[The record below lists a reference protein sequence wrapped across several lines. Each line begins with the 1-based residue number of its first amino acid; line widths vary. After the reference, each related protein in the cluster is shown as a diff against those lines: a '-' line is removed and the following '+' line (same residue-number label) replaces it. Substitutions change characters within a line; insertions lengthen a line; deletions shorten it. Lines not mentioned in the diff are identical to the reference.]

1 MLRGMSAGTRARL
14 AAAGLLSGAAAC
26 GALFGPASRAS
37 APISTVALHTI
48 TGANLP
54 VVQVLARAA
63 ATKGGYVFVAEKKGG
78 TTGGPLIVDSRGR
91 AVWYHQIPPPQQA
104 TDFRVQR
111 YHGRPVLTWWQGTES
126 VAGTGEGE
134 YEIYDTSYRHIATV
148 RAGNGLHGDLHEF
161 QLTPRGTA
169 FITAYR
175 EVGADLSGVG
185 GPKRGFVEDSVVEEV
200 DIATGRVLFEWHS
213 IDHVPLTESTQA
225 HREPARDASRKRPLD
240 YFHVN
245 SVADGPGST
254 VLISGRNVSTIYL
267 LARDG
272 HIVWRLGGK
281 QSDFRPKAGVTFAF
295 QHNARLHGNLLSLFD
310 NGGIP
315 RVEPFSRPLVLR
327 LDVPAR
333 RATVVRTFQ
342 PPKKIASPYE
352 GNLQLLP
359 GGGALVGWGGIRQVS
374 EFGADGRLLL
384 QLKLPYG
391 DTYRAYL
398 GAWAGRPAT
407 RPAVAV
413 DGKKLYASW
422 NGRTGIA
429 RWQLLAGADP
439 SHLAPAGEQ
448 AWSGLETAI
457 ALDGA
462 AKAVAVQALDVNGH
476 VLGTSNVIGG

>member
-1 MLRGMSAGTRARL
+1 MLRSMGAGKRARL
-14 AAAGLLSGAAAC
+14 AAAGLIVGAAVC
-26 GALFGPASRAS
+26 GALFGTASEAS
-37 APISTVALHTI
+37 APGTTIALHTI
-48 TGANLP
+48 PGANLP
-54 VVQVLARAA
+54 VLQVLARAA
-63 ATKGGYVFVAEKKGG
+63 GAKSGYVFVAEKKGG
-78 TTGGPLIVDSRGR
+78 TTGGPLIVDSHGR
-91 AVWYHQIPPPQQA
+91 VVWYHQIPPPQQA

-111 YHGRPVLTWWQGTES
+111 YRGKPVLTWWQGTES
-126 VAGTGEGE
+126 VAGTGQGE

-169 FITAYR
+169 YITAYR
-175 EVGADLSGVG
+175 EVAADLSGVG
-185 GPKRGFVEDSVVEEV
+185 GPKRGFVDDSVVEEI

-213 IDHVPLTESTQA
+213 IDHVPLAESTQA
-225 HREPARDASRKRPLD
+225 NREPARNASRKRPLD

-245 SVADGPGST
+245 SVADGPGGT
-254 VLISGRNVSTIYL
+254 ILISGRNVSTIYL

-272 HIVWRLGGK
+272 QIVWRLGGT
-281 QSDFRPKAGVTFAF
+281 QSDFGPKSAVKFAF
-295 QHNARLHGNLLSLFD
+295 QHNARLHGNVLSLFD

-327 LDVPAR
+327 LDLPAR
-333 RATVVRTFQ
+333 RATILRTFQ

-398 GAWAGRPAT
+398 GAWAGRPTT

-413 DGKKLYASW
+413 DGKMLYASW
-422 NGRTGIA
+422 NGATGIA
-429 RWQLLAGADP
+429 RWQILGGADAA
-439 SHLAPAGEQ
+439 HLEPAGEQ
-448 AWSGLETAI
+448 SWTGLETAI
-457 ALDGA
+457 ALDGNA
-462 AKAVAVQALDVNGH
+462 RAVAVRALDAHGH
-476 VLGTSNVIGG
+476 VLGTSKVIGA

>member
-1 MLRGMSAGTRARL
+1 MSAGTRARL

-26 GALFGPASRAS
+26 AALFGPASRAS
-37 APISTVALHTI
+37 APNSTVALHTI
-48 TGANLP
+48 PGAILP
-54 VVQVLARAA
+54 VVQVLGRAA
-63 ATKGGYVFVAEKKGG
+63 VTKGGYVFVAEKKGG
-78 TTGGPLIVDSRGR
+78 TTGGPMIIDSRGR
-91 AVWYHQIPPPQQA
+91 VVWYHQIAPPQQA

-111 YHGRPVLTWWQGTES
+111 YHGKPVLTWWQGTES
-126 VAGTGEGE
+126 VTGTGEGE

-161 QLTPRGTA
+161 ELTPRGTA

-175 EVGADLSGVG
+175 AVAADLSGVG
-185 GPKRGFVEDSVVEEV
+185 GPKRGFVDDSVVEEV

-213 IDHVPLTESTQA
+213 IGHVPLAESTQA
-225 HREPARDASRKRPLD
+225 HREPARDATRKRPLD

-245 SVADGPGST
+245 SVADGPGGT

-281 QSDFRPKAGVTFAF
+281 QSDFGPKAAVSFAF

-384 QLKLPYG
+384 ELKLPYG

-407 RPAVAV
+407 RPRVAV

-422 NGRTGIA
+422 NGRPGIA

-439 SHLAPAGEQ
+439 SHLAPAGEH
-448 AWSGLETAI
+448 AWTGLETAI
-457 ALDGA
+457 ALDGT
-462 AKAVAVQALDVNGH
+462 AKAVAVRALGANGH
-476 VLGTSNVIGG
+476 VLGTSNAAGG

>member
-1 MLRGMSAGTRARL
+1 MLRTMSAGTRARL
-14 AAAGLLSGAAAC
+14 AAAGLLSVAAAC
-26 GALFGPASRAS
+26 AALFGPDSQAS
-37 APISTVALHTI
+37 APVSTVALHTVP
-48 TGANLP
+48 GANLP

-78 TTGGPLIVDSRGR
+78 TTGGPMIVDSRGR
-91 AVWYHQIPPPQQA
+91 VVWYHQIAPPQQA

-111 YHGRPVLTWWQGTES
+111 YHGKPVLTWWQGTES

-134 YEIYDTSYRHIATV
+134 YEIYDPSYRHIATV

-175 EVGADLSGVG
+175 EVAADLSGVG
-185 GPKRGFVEDSVVEEV
+185 GPKRGFVDDSVVEEV

-213 IDHVPLTESTQA
+213 IDHVPLAESTQA
-225 HREPARDASRKRPLD
+225 HREPARNASRERPLD

-245 SVADGPGST
+245 SVADGPGGT

-281 QSDFRPKAGVTFAF
+281 QSNFGPKAAVTFAF

-342 PPKKIASPYE
+342 PPKKIASP
-352 GNLQLLP
+352 
-359 GGGALVGWGGIRQVS
+359 
-374 EFGADGRLLL
+374 
-384 QLKLPYG
+384 
-391 DTYRAYL
+391 
-398 GAWAGRPAT
+398 
-407 RPAVAV
+407 
-413 DGKKLYASW
+413 
-422 NGRTGIA
+422 
-429 RWQLLAGADP
+429 
-439 SHLAPAGEQ
+439 
-448 AWSGLETAI
+448 
-457 ALDGA
+457 
-462 AKAVAVQALDVNGH
+462 
-476 VLGTSNVIGG
+476 

>member
-1 MLRGMSAGTRARL
+1 MSAGTRARL
-14 AAAGLLSGAAAC
+14 AAAGLISAAAAC
-26 GALFGPASRAS
+26 AGLLLGPASEAG
-37 APISTVALHTI
+37 APKSTIALHTI
-48 TGANLP
+48 PGANLP
-54 VVQVLARAA
+54 VLQVLRRSAG
-63 ATKGGYVFVAEKKGG
+63 TKSGYVFVAEKKGG
-78 TTGGPLIVDSRGR
+78 TTGGPMIVDSRGR
-91 AVWYHQIPPPQQA
+91 VVWYHQIAPPQQA

-111 YHGRPVLTWWQGTES
+111 YRGKPVLAWWQGNES
-126 VAGTGEGE
+126 VAGTGKGE
-134 YEIYDTSYRHIATV
+134 YEIYDASYRHIATV

-169 FITAYR
+169 FITAYN
-175 EVGADLSGVG
+175 EVAADLSGVG
-185 GPKRGFVEDSVVEEV
+185 GPKRGFVDDSVVEEV

-213 IDHVPLTESTQA
+213 IDHVPLSESTQA
-225 HREPARDASRKRPLD
+225 NREPARNASRKRPLD

-245 SVADGPGST
+245 SVADGPGGT

-281 QSDFRPKAGVTFAF
+281 QSDFGPKAAVTFAF

-315 RVEPFSRPLVLR
+315 RVEPYSRPLVLR

-333 RATVVRTFQ
+333 RATIARTFQ

-384 QLKLPYG
+384 QLRLPYG

-407 RPAVAV
+407 RPTAAV
-413 DGKKLYASW
+413 DSKTLYASW

-429 RWQLLAGADP
+429 RWQLLAGADAA
-439 SHLAPAGEQ
+439 HLAPAGEQ
-448 AWSGLETAI
+448 AWTGLETAI
-457 ALDGA
+457 ALDGTA
-462 AKAVAVQALDVNGH
+462 RAVAVRALDANGH
-476 VLGTSNVIGG
+476 VLGTSNAAGA

>member
-1 MLRGMSAGTRARL
+1 MSAGKRARL
-14 AAAGLLSGAAAC
+14 AAAGLVSGTVAC
-26 GALFGPASRAS
+26 GALLGPAPQAS
-37 APISTVALHTI
+37 APSNTIGLHTI
-48 TGANLP
+48 PGADLP
-54 VVQVLARAA
+54 VVQVLARAGA
-63 ATKGGYVFVAEKKGG
+63 AKSGYVFVAEKKGG
-78 TTGGPLIVDSRGR
+78 TTGGPMIVDSRGR
-91 AVWYHQIPPPQQA
+91 VVWYHQIAPPQQA
-104 TDFRVQR
+104 TDFRAQR
-111 YHGRPVLTWWQGTES
+111 YHGKPVLTWWQGTES
-126 VAGTGEGE
+126 VAGTGKGE
-134 YEIYDTSYRHIATV
+134 YEVYDTSYRHIATV
-148 RAGNGLHGDLHEF
+148 RAGNGLQGDLHEF

-175 EVGADLSGVG
+175 EVAADLSGVG
-185 GPKRGFVEDSVVEEV
+185 GPTRGFVDDSVVEEV

-213 IDHVPLTESTQA
+213 IGHVPLAESTQA

-245 SVADGPGST
+245 SVADGPGGT

-281 QSDFRPKAGVTFAF
+281 HSDFGPKAAVTFAF
-295 QHNARLHGNLLSLFD
+295 QHNARLHGNVLSLFD

-333 RATVVRTFQ
+333 RAAIVRTFQ
-342 PPKKIASPYE
+342 PPRKIASPYE

-398 GAWAGRPAT
+398 GAWAGRPAS
-407 RPAVAV
+407 RPAVVV
-413 DGKKLYASW
+413 DGKRLYASW
-422 NGRTGIA
+422 NGRTGIT
-429 RWQLLAGADP
+429 RWQLLAGADA

-448 AWSGLETAI
+448 AWTGLETAI
-457 ALDGA
+457 ALDGT
-462 AKAVAVQALDVNGH
+462 AKAVAVRALAANGH
-476 VLGTSNVIGG
+476 VLGTSNVAGA

>member
-1 MLRGMSAGTRARL
+1 MLRGMRVGSRARL

-26 GALFGPASRAS
+26 GALFGTASEAGG
-37 APISTVALHTI
+37 PVTTTTLHTI
-48 TGANLP
+48 PGAGLP
-54 VVQVLARAA
+54 VLQVLARSAKA
-63 ATKGGYVFVAEKKGG
+63 KSGYIFVAEKQGG
-78 TTGGPLIVDSRGR
+78 KTGGPMIVDSRGQV
-91 AVWYHQIPPPQQA
+91 VWYHQIAPPLQA

-111 YHGRPVLTWWQGTES
+111 YHGKPVLTWWQGTES
-126 VAGTGEGE
+126 VAGTGKGE
-134 YEIYDTSYRHIATV
+134 YEIFDTSYRHIATV

-175 EVGADLSGVG
+175 EVPADLSGVG
-185 GPKRGFVEDSVVEEV
+185 GPKQGFVDDSVVEEI

-213 IDHVPLTESTQA
+213 IGHVPFSDSTQA
-225 HREPARDASRKRPLD
+225 NREPARNASRKRPLD

-245 SVADGPGST
+245 SVADGPGGT
-254 VLISGRNVSTIYL
+254 ILISGRNVSTVYL

-272 HIVWRLGGK
+272 HIVWRIGGSR
-281 QSDFRPKAGVTFAF
+281 SDFGPKAAVRFAF

-327 LDVPAR
+327 LDVSAR
-333 RATVVRTFQ
+333 RATIVRTFQ

-352 GNLQLLP
+352 GNLELLP

-398 GAWAGRPAT
+398 GAWAGRPTT

-413 DGKKLYASW
+413 EGRTLFASW

-429 RWQLLAGADP
+429 RWQVLAGTDAA
-439 SHLAPAGEQ
+439 HLEPAGEQ
-448 AWSGLETAI
+448 AWTGLETSI
-457 ALDGA
+457 ALDGT
-462 AKAVAVQALDVNGH
+462 AKAVAVRALDAHGN
-476 VLGTSNVIGG
+476 VLGTSTVIAS

>member
-1 MLRGMSAGTRARL
+1 ML
-14 AAAGLLSGAAAC
+14 
-26 GALFGPASRAS
+26 
-37 APISTVALHTI
+37 
-48 TGANLP
+48 
-54 VVQVLARAA
+54 QVLARSAG
-63 ATKGGYVFVAEKKGG
+63 TKSGYVFVAEKKGG
-78 TTGGPLIVDSRGR
+78 TTGGPMIVDSRGR
-91 AVWYHQIPPPQQA
+91 VVWYHQIAPPLQA

-111 YHGRPVLTWWQGTES
+111 YRGKPVLTWWQGNES
-126 VAGTGEGE
+126 VAGTGKGE

-175 EVGADLSGVG
+175 EVAADLSGVG
-185 GPKRGFVEDSVVEEV
+185 GPKQGFVDDSVVEEI

-213 IDHVPLTESTQA
+213 IGHVPFSESTQA
-225 HREPARDASRKRPLD
+225 NREPARNASRKRPLD

-245 SVADGPGST
+245 SVADGPGGT
-254 VLISGRNVSTIYL
+254 ILISGRNVSTVYL

-281 QSDFRPKAGVTFAF
+281 RSDFGPKAAVRFAF

-333 RATVVRTFQ
+333 RATIVRTFQ

-374 EFGADGRLLL
+374 EFGSRRPSAAAAEAPLRRHLPGLPRRVGGASRDAARRRGRRQDALRELERQDGDRPLAAARRRRR
-384 QLKLPYG
+384 
-391 DTYRAYL
+391 RA
-398 GAWAGRPAT
+398 P
-407 RPAVAV
+407 
-413 DGKKLYASW
+413 
-422 NGRTGIA
+422 RTGRRAGLDRA
-429 RWQLLAGADP
+429 RDRDRARRDRESRRRARARRARQR
-439 SHLAPAGEQ
+439 SRHLERDR
-448 AWSGLETAI
+448 GL
-457 ALDGA
+457 
-462 AKAVAVQALDVNGH
+462 
-476 VLGTSNVIGG
+476 S